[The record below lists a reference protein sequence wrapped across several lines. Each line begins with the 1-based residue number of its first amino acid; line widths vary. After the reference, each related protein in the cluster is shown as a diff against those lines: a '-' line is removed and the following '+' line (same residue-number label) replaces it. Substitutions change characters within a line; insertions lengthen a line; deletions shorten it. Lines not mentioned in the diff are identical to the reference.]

1 MSNFDFHFPGLI
13 KRVLVNTA
21 LGMLLAPVLVM
32 PAFADG
38 SAVDKVYHP
47 YVDALESEIE
57 LRSVFQN
64 DATKNSNYKELH
76 QMSFGRSF
84 GQALFGEFYLVGEKS
99 PTGNFD
105 LEAFEFEL
113 KWQLTEQGEYSAD
126 WGLLFEYE
134 QEFSEDIQE
143 FTTGI
148 LVEKEFGRF
157 SGTANLLLIQ
167 EWGSAIKDEFETA
180 VAMQA
185 RYRYSRAFEPGLELY
200 AGQDSAGIGPVMM
213 GSASLG
219 VRKSLRWE
227 AGVVF
232 GLGSDSPDNSFRF
245 LLEYEF

>member
-1 MSNFDFHFPGLI
+1 MFKAFMSVFVGLS
-13 KRVLVNTA
+13 LLSQA
-21 LGMLLAPVLVM
+21 L
-32 PAFADG
+32 ADG

-57 LRSVFQN
+57 FRSLFQESSSGGK
-64 DATKNSNYKELH
+64 DFKQLH
-76 QMSFGRSF
+76 QVSFGRSF
-84 GQALFGEFYLVGEKS
+84 GQALFGEVYLVGERS
-99 PTGNFD
+99 RSGQFE
-105 LEAFEFEL
+105 LEAFEFEV

-134 QEFSEDIQE
+134 QEFNDDVQE

-185 RYRYSRAFEPGLELY
+185 RYRYSRAFEPGVELY

-213 GSASLG
+213 GSVSLG
-219 VRKSLRWE
+219 VRKTLRWE
-227 AGVVF
+227 AGVIF

>member
-1 MSNFDFHFPGLI
+1 MIDSNYCCRGRLSQIVFKLFIFTFVSVSLPSQ
-13 KRVLVNTA
+13 T
-21 LGMLLAPVLVM
+21 
-32 PAFADG
+32 FADG
-38 SAVDKVYHP
+38 NAVDKVYHP

-57 LRSVFQN
+57 FRSLFQESSSGAN
-64 DATKNSNYKELH
+64 DFKQLH
-76 QMSFGRSF
+76 QLSFGRAF
-84 GQALFGEFYLVGEKS
+84 GEALFGEVYLVGQRSRSGQFE
-99 PTGNFD
+99 

-134 QEFSEDIQE
+134 QEFNDDIQE

-180 VAMQA
+180 AAMQA
-185 RYRYSRAFEPGLELY
+185 RYRYSRAFEPGVELY
-200 AGQDSAGIGPVMM
+200 VGQDSAGIGPVAM
-213 GSASLG
+213 GSVSIG
-219 VRKSLRWE
+219 VRKTLRWE
-227 AGVVF
+227 AGIIF
-232 GLGSDSPDNSFRF
+232 GLGSDSPDNSFRY

>member
-1 MSNFDFHFPGLI
+1 MIDSNYCSRRWLPRIVFKAFTSAFVGLS
-13 KRVLVNTA
+13 
-21 LGMLLAPVLVM
+21 LLSQ
-32 PAFADG
+32 AFADG

-57 LRSVFQN
+57 FRSLFQESSSGEN
-64 DATKNSNYKELH
+64 DFKQLH

-84 GQALFGEFYLVGEKS
+84 GQALFGEVYLVGERS
-99 PTGNFD
+99 RSGQFE

-113 KWQLTEQGEYSAD
+113 KWQLSEQGEYSAD

-134 QEFSEDIQE
+134 QEFNNDVQE
-143 FTTGI
+143 FTTVI

-185 RYRYSRAFEPGLELY
+185 RYRYSRAFEPGVELY
-200 AGQDSAGIGPVMM
+200 AGQDSAGIGPVMV

-219 VRKSLRWE
+219 VRKTLRWE
-227 AGVVF
+227 AGVIL
-232 GLGSDSPDNSFRF
+232 GLGSDSPDNTFRF

>member
-1 MSNFDFHFPGLI
+1 MDDSNYFSRRELARIAFKTLLSAVVGLS
-13 KRVLVNTA
+13 LLSQA
-21 LGMLLAPVLVM
+21 L
-32 PAFADG
+32 ADG

-57 LRSVFQN
+57 FRSLFQE
-64 DATKNSNYKELH
+64 NSSGPNNFEQLH
-76 QMSFGRSF
+76 QLSFGRSF
-84 GQALFGEFYLVGEKS
+84 GQALFGEVYLVGERS
-99 PTGNFD
+99 RTGQFE

-134 QEFSEDIQE
+134 QEFNDDVQE

-148 LVEKEFGRF
+148 LVEKEYGRF

-185 RYRYSRAFEPGLELY
+185 RYRYSRAFEPGIELY

-213 GSASLG
+213 GSASIG
-219 VRKSLRWE
+219 VRKALRWE
-227 AGVVF
+227 AGVV
-232 GLGSDSPDNSFRF
+232 LGIGNDSPDNSFRF

>member
-1 MSNFDFHFPGLI
+1 MS
-13 KRVLVNTA
+13 R
-21 LGMLLAPVLVM
+21 LLASISLGFLLTPILLGQ
-32 PAFADG
+32 AFADG

-57 LRSVFQN
+57 LRSLFQN
-64 DATKNSNYKELH
+64 DATENSNFKQLH

-105 LEAFEFEL
+105 LEALEFEV

-126 WGLLFEYE
+126 WGILFEYE
-134 QEFSEDIQE
+134 QEFNEDVQE
-143 FTTGI
+143 FTTAI

-180 VAMQA
+180 VAMQG
-185 RYRYSRAFEPGLELY
+185 RYRYSRAFEPGVELY

-219 VRKSLRWE
+219 VRKALRWE
-227 AGVVF
+227 AGVIF
-232 GLGSDSPDNSFRF
+232 GLGSDSPDNSFRL

>member
-1 MSNFDFHFPGLI
+1 MRTSMKLRSI
-13 KRVLVNTA
+13 SKLYA
-21 LGMLLAPVLVM
+21 LAKA
-32 PAFADG
+32 AFALALILSLSARAHGDG
-38 SAVDKVYHP
+38 NAVDKVYHP

-57 LRSVFQN
+57 FRSLFQDGEKGVN
-64 DATKNSNYKELH
+64 NLQELH
-76 QMSFGRSF
+76 QLSFGRSL
-84 GQALFGEFYLVGEKS
+84 GQSLFGEVYLVGKRS
-99 PTGNFD
+99 NLGTFD

-134 QEFSEDIQE
+134 QEFNEDVHE

-148 LVEKEFGRF
+148 LVEKEFGRW

-167 EWGSAIKDEFETA
+167 EWGADIDDEFETA

-185 RYRYSRAFEPGLELY
+185 RYRYSRVFEPALELY
-200 AGQDSAGIGPVMM
+200 AGQDSAGIGPVVL

-219 VRKSLRWE
+219 VRKALRWE
-227 AGVVF
+227 AGVIF
-232 GLGSDSPDNSFRF
+232 GLDNKSPDSSFRL

>member
-1 MSNFDFHFPGLI
+1 MQAVVKVFVSA
-13 KRVLVNTA
+13 A
-21 LGMLLAPVLVM
+21 LSLSLLSQAL
-32 PAFADG
+32 ADG

-57 LRSVFQN
+57 FRSLFQEDSSGEN
-64 DATKNSNYKELH
+64 DFKQLH

-84 GQALFGEFYLVGEKS
+84 GQALFGEVYLVGERS
-99 PTGNFD
+99 RSGQFD

-113 KWQLTEQGEYSAD
+113 KWQLSEQGEYSAD

-134 QEFSEDIQE
+134 QEFHDDVQE

-180 VAMQA
+180 AAVQA
-185 RYRYSRAFEPGLELY
+185 RYRYSRAFEPGVELY
-200 AGQDSAGIGPVMM
+200 VGQDSAGIGPVAM
-213 GSASLG
+213 GSASIG
-219 VRKSLRWE
+219 VRKTLRWE
-227 AGVVF
+227 AGVIL

>member
-1 MSNFDFHFPGLI
+1 MSAIVGLSF
-13 KRVLVNTA
+13 VSQA
-21 LGMLLAPVLVM
+21 L
-32 PAFADG
+32 ADG
-38 SAVDKVYHP
+38 NAVDKVYHP
-47 YVDALESEIE
+47 YVDALEHEIE
-57 LRSVFQN
+57 FRSLFQERSSGGN
-64 DATKNSNYKELH
+64 DFEQLH
-76 QMSFGRSF
+76 QLSFGRSF
-84 GQALFGEFYLVGEKS
+84 GQALFGEVYLVGERS
-99 PTGNFD
+99 RSGQFE

-113 KWQLTEQGEYSAD
+113 KWQLTEQGEYGAD

-134 QEFSEDIQE
+134 QELNDDVQE

-180 VAMQA
+180 AAMQA
-185 RYRYSRAFEPGLELY
+185 RYRYSRAFEPGVELY
-200 AGQDSAGIGPVMM
+200 VGQDSAGIGPVMM
-213 GSASLG
+213 GNISIG
-219 VRKSLRWE
+219 VRKTLRWE

>member
-1 MSNFDFHFPGLI
+1 MIFLKICSLRWET
-13 KRVLVNTA
+13 RVLHRS
-21 LGMLLAPVLVM
+21 LLAAFVALTLVGQ
-32 PAFADG
+32 AVADG

-57 LRSVFQN
+57 FRSLFQ
-64 DATKNSNYKELH
+64 DRDPEGKDFKQLH
-76 QMSFGRSF
+76 QLSFGRSL
-84 GQALFGEFYLVGEKS
+84 GQSLFGEVYLVGERS
-99 PTGNFD
+99 RSGQFE

-113 KWQLTEQGEYSAD
+113 KWQLSEQGEYSAD

-134 QEFSEDIQE
+134 QEFNDDIQE
-143 FTTGI
+143 FTTVI

-185 RYRYSRAFEPGLELY
+185 RYRYSRAFEPGVELY
-200 AGQDSAGIGPVMM
+200 AGQDSAGIGPVAV

-219 VRKSLRWE
+219 VRKTLRWE
-227 AGVVF
+227 AGVIL
-232 GLGSDSPDNSFRF
+232 GIGSDSPDNTFRF

>member
-1 MSNFDFHFPGLI
+1 MIDLNSCSRGWFLRTVVKI
-13 KRVLVNTA
+13 LVSVPLSLSLLSQA
-21 LGMLLAPVLVM
+21 L
-32 PAFADG
+32 ADG

-57 LRSVFQN
+57 FRSLFQEDSSGEN
-64 DATKNSNYKELH
+64 DFKQLH

-84 GQALFGEFYLVGEKS
+84 GQALFGEVYLVGERS
-99 PTGNFD
+99 RSGQFE

-126 WGLLFEYE
+126 WGILFEYE
-134 QEFSEDIQE
+134 QEFSDDVQE

-185 RYRYSRAFEPGLELY
+185 RYRYSRAFEPGVELY

-213 GSASLG
+213 GSASIG
-219 VRKSLRWE
+219 VRKTLRWE
-227 AGVVF
+227 AGVIL